1 MVENKNV
8 DMYFREMALIESHVE
23 ALNIRL
29 DMKGLKYDCRKK
41 EKKHV
46 EFPKRNFNMLC

>member
-1 MVENKNV
+1 
-8 DMYFREMALIESHVE
+8 MYFEGLELKEFHVE
-23 ALNIRL
+23 ALKIRFG
-29 DMKGLKYDCRKK
+29 MKGLKNNCIYR